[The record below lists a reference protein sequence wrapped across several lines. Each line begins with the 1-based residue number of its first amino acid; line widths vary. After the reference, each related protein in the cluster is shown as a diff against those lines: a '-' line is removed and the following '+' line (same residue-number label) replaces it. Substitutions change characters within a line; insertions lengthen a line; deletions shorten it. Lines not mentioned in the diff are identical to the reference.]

1 MNLARRTFA
10 ACGVATLCA
19 VGAPL
24 ASAQLPEGIDPAEV
38 QSMIPSEVTVRAG
51 ETTTVD
57 LGVPVD
63 ANYSGGGWTVTSNG
77 TQVSVTAPDDPG
89 ATASVPASS
98 GGMNATVNLVAVG
111 DDEEAIADDASSAGG
126 AASAG
131 DDASGSGG
139 GSGVR
144 GPGGSGGSGEDG
156 DAESAGDAGG
166 AGDSGD
172 SEDSAGSAGSG
183 HSSSGSGHSSSG
195 GGSGKSGGAAGSVSH
210 PDRTKAEEV
219 DTSGAKRFEF
229 DGEIDGNTLVVKVPL
244 SRAADLMKY
253 TKTDTEGATL
263 RYLDVN
269 GQVIKG
275 VKRDVDVAKRTLT
288 LTYPEG
294 ETPDNPF
301 IMEVVRD
308 GKAEFVAV
316 ITATNAPTEEASGDG
331 ENPYGEASAS
341 DQGPNTDS
349 NGGGSIVP
357 LIIGGVALLAAIALI
372 IVFFVR
378 RRARA

>member
-131 DDASGSGG
+131 DDASGSEG
-139 GSGVR
+139 GSGAR
-144 GPGGSGGSGEDG
+144 ESGRSGEDG
-156 DAESAGDAGG
+156 DVESAGDAGDTEDS
-166 AGDSGD
+166 GDSGD
-172 SEDSAGSAGSG
+172 SGDSAGSAGSG
-183 HSSSGSGHSSSG
+183 HSRNG

-331 ENPYGEASAS
+331 ESPYGEASAS

-357 LIIGGVALLAAIALI
+357 LIIGGLALLAAIALI

>member
-131 DDASGSGG
+131 DDASGSEG
-139 GSGVR
+139 GSGAR
-144 GPGGSGGSGEDG
+144 ESGRSGEDG
-156 DAESAGDAGG
+156 DGESAGDAGDTEDS
-166 AGDSGD
+166 GDSGD
-172 SEDSAGSAGSG
+172 SGDSAGSAGSG
-183 HSSSGSGHSSSG
+183 HSRNG

-331 ENPYGEASAS
+331 ESPYGEASAS

-357 LIIGGVALLAAIALI
+357 LIIGGLALLAAIALI

>member
-1 MNLARRTFA
+1 
-10 ACGVATLCA
+10 
-19 VGAPL
+19 
-24 ASAQLPEGIDPAEV
+24 
-38 QSMIPSEVTVRAG
+38 MIPSEVTVRAG

-131 DDASGSGG
+131 DDASGSEG
-139 GSGVR
+139 GSGAR
-144 GPGGSGGSGEDG
+144 ESGGASGSREDG
-156 DAESAGDAGG
+156 DPESAGDAGD
-166 AGDSGD
+166 ARDPEDSGD
-172 SEDSAGSAGSG
+172 SVGSAGSE
-183 HSSSGSGHSSSG
+183 HSSSGS
-195 GGSGKSGGAAGSVSH
+195 GSGKSGGAAGSVSH

-316 ITATNAPTEEASGDG
+316 ITATNAPTEEASGDA

>member
-131 DDASGSGG
+131 DDASGSEG
-139 GSGVR
+139 GSGAR
-144 GPGGSGGSGEDG
+144 ESGRSGEDG
-156 DAESAGDAGG
+156 DVESAGDAGDTEDS
-166 AGDSGD
+166 GDSGD
-172 SEDSAGSAGSG
+172 SGDSAGSAGSG
-183 HSSSGSGHSSSG
+183 HSRNG

-331 ENPYGEASAS
+331 ESPYGEASAS
-341 DQGPNTDS
+341 DQGPSTDS

>member
-131 DDASGSGG
+131 DDASGSEG
-139 GSGVR
+139 GSGAR
-144 GPGGSGGSGEDG
+144 ESGRSGEDG
-156 DAESAGDAGG
+156 DVESAGDAGDTEDS
-166 AGDSGD
+166 GDSGD
-172 SEDSAGSAGSG
+172 SGDSAGSAGSG
-183 HSSSGSGHSSSG
+183 HSRNG

-331 ENPYGEASAS
+331 ESPYGEASAS

>member
-131 DDASGSGG
+131 DDASGSEG
-139 GSGVR
+139 GSGAR
-144 GPGGSGGSGEDG
+144 ESGRSGEDG
-156 DAESAGDAGG
+156 DGESAGDAGDTE
-166 AGDSGD
+166 DSGD
-172 SEDSAGSAGSG
+172 SGDSAGSAGSG
-183 HSSSGSGHSSSG
+183 HSRNG

-331 ENPYGEASAS
+331 ESPYGEASAS
-341 DQGPNTDS
+341 GQGPNTDS

>member
-131 DDASGSGG
+131 DDASGSEG
-139 GSGVR
+139 GSGAR
-144 GPGGSGGSGEDG
+144 ESGRSGEDG
-156 DAESAGDAGG
+156 DGESAGDAGDTEDS
-166 AGDSGD
+166 GDSGD
-172 SEDSAGSAGSG
+172 SGDSAGSAGSG
-183 HSSSGSGHSSSG
+183 HSRNG

>member
-131 DDASGSGG
+131 DDASGSEG
-139 GSGVR
+139 GSGAR
-144 GPGGSGGSGEDG
+144 ESGRSGEDG
-156 DAESAGDAGG
+156 DGESAGDAGDTEDS
-166 AGDSGD
+166 GDSGD
-172 SEDSAGSAGSG
+172 SGDSAGSAGSG
-183 HSSSGSGHSSSG
+183 HSRNG

-301 IMEVVRD
+301 IMEVVRH

-331 ENPYGEASAS
+331 ESPYGEASAS

>member
-131 DDASGSGG
+131 DDASGSEG
-139 GSGVR
+139 GSGAR
-144 GPGGSGGSGEDG
+144 ESGRSGEDG
-156 DAESAGDAGG
+156 DVESAGDAGDTEDS
-166 AGDSGD
+166 GDSGD
-172 SEDSAGSAGSG
+172 SGDSAGSAGSG
-183 HSSSGSGHSSSG
+183 HSRNG

-331 ENPYGEASAS
+331 ESPYGEASAS
-341 DQGPNTDS
+341 DQGPSTDS

-357 LIIGGVALLAAIALI
+357 LIIGGLALLAAIALI

>member
-131 DDASGSGG
+131 DDASGSEG
-139 GSGVR
+139 GSGAR
-144 GPGGSGGSGEDG
+144 ESGRSGEDG
-156 DAESAGDAGG
+156 DGESAGDAGDTEDS
-166 AGDSGD
+166 GDSGD
-172 SEDSAGSAGSG
+172 SGDSAGSAGSG
-183 HSSSGSGHSSSG
+183 HSRNG

-316 ITATNAPTEEASGDG
+316 ITATNAPTEEASGAG

-349 NGGGSIVP
+349 NRGGSIVP

>member
-131 DDASGSGG
+131 DDASGSEG
-139 GSGVR
+139 GSGAR
-144 GPGGSGGSGEDG
+144 ESGRSGEDG
-156 DAESAGDAGG
+156 DGESAGDAGDTEDS
-166 AGDSGD
+166 GDSGD
-172 SEDSAGSAGSG
+172 SGDSAGSAGSG
-183 HSSSGSGHSSSG
+183 HSRNG

-331 ENPYGEASAS
+331 ESPYGEASAS

>member
-126 AASAG
+126 AASAD
-131 DDASGSGG
+131 DDASGSEG
-139 GSGVR
+139 GSGAR
-144 GPGGSGGSGEDG
+144 ESGRSGEDG
-156 DAESAGDAGG
+156 DGESAGDAGDTE
-166 AGDSGD
+166 DSGD
-172 SEDSAGSAGSG
+172 SGDSAGSAGSE
-183 HSSSGSGHSSSG
+183 HSSSS

-331 ENPYGEASAS
+331 ESPYGEASAS

>member
-1 MNLARRTFA
+1 
-10 ACGVATLCA
+10 
-19 VGAPL
+19 
-24 ASAQLPEGIDPAEV
+24 
-38 QSMIPSEVTVRAG
+38 MIPSEVTVRAG

-131 DDASGSGG
+131 DDASGSEG
-139 GSGVR
+139 GSGAR
-144 GPGGSGGSGEDG
+144 ESGRSGEDG
-156 DAESAGDAGG
+156 DGESAGDAGDTEDS
-166 AGDSGD
+166 GDSGD
-172 SEDSAGSAGSG
+172 SGDSAGSAGSG
-183 HSSSGSGHSSSG
+183 HSRNG

-316 ITATNAPTEEASGDG
+316 ITATNAPTEEASGTG
-331 ENPYGEASAS
+331 RIRMG
-341 DQGPNTDS
+341 
-349 NGGGSIVP
+349 
-357 LIIGGVALLAAIALI
+357 
-372 IVFFVR
+372 R
-378 RRARA
+378 RRQAIKAPTLTRTVAARLFR

>member
-131 DDASGSGG
+131 DDASGSEG
-139 GSGVR
+139 GSGAR
-144 GPGGSGGSGEDG
+144 ESGRSGEDG
-156 DAESAGDAGG
+156 DVESAGDAGDTEDS
-166 AGDSGD
+166 GDSGD
-172 SEDSAGSAGSG
+172 SGDSAGSAGSG
-183 HSSSGSGHSSSG
+183 HSRNG